1 MALISATDIANY
13 APHGNA
19 VLRFS
24 LPKAWQVD
32 PVTGNVVSPIKNQE
46 ELQYLAAI
54 NLTKPN
60 WQGKE
65 GVDNT
70 AYMCTGRLL
79 TPVEFDERIT
89 NGSQAQATINGYD
102 GRFELVWDLTADKN
116 HRQDTRTKVEGTFRV
131 IGGKD

>member
-24 LPKAWQVD
+24 LPKAWQID
-32 PVTGNVVSPIKNQE
+32 PVTGNTVSPIKNQE

-70 AYMCTGRLL
+70 AYMCSGRLL
-79 TPVEFDERIT
+79 TPVEFDARIT

-102 GRFELVWDLTADKN
+102 GRFELVWDLTADKY
-116 HRQDTRTKVEGTFRV
+116 HRQDTRTLVEGTFRV
-131 IGGKD
+131 IGGKG

>member
-1 MALISATDIANY
+1 MAEISATDIANY

-24 LPKAWQVD
+24 LPKAWSID
-32 PVTGNVVSPIKNQE
+32 PVTENVVSEIKNRE

-54 NLTKPN
+54 NLQRPN

-70 AYMCTGRLL
+70 AYICSGRLL

-89 NGSQAQATINGYD
+89 NGSQAQATINGYE
-102 GRFELVWDLTADKN
+102 GRFELIWDLTADKE

-131 IGGKD
+131 IGGKR